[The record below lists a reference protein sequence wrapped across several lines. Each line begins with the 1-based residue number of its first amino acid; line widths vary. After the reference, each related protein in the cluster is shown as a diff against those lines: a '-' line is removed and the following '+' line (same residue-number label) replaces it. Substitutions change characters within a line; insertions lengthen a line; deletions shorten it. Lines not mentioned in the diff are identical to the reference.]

1 MAILPKTNALLQRP
15 DRRRF
20 LWSAAALGLT
30 AKIGLSEKRS
40 EPVYRFLTPV
50 CEVRMS
56 VEYFASSSIKSFRF
70 RDDLTNRTFC
80 LSASRKKD
88 RSCLERFVGSM
99 AIAQYHFRSRLRS
112 VTPLNLRERVLTI
125 DHDSRISP
133 RAPFERVLT
142 VERAVVSD
150 IQAFGYKADDAEQA
164 TRNAELPAMWYLVR
178 QDLYMNDQA
187 TAFLIVHWKHT
198 LNFISLLD
206 VNPREHR
213 RRTTPPGARGEAGA
227 GRVRIGNPLRKWR
240 QVT

>member
-1 MAILPKTNALLQRP
+1 
-15 DRRRF
+15 
-20 LWSAAALGLT
+20 
-30 AKIGLSEKRS
+30 
-40 EPVYRFLTPV
+40 
-50 CEVRMS
+50 MS
-56 VEYFASSSIKSFRF
+56 VEYFASSSIKSFHF
-70 RDDLTNRTFC
+70 REDLTNRTFC
-80 LSASRKKD
+80 LSASGKKD

-99 AIAQYHFRSRLRS
+99 AIAQYHFRSRLQS

-150 IQAFGYKADDAEQA
+150 IQAFGYNADDAEQA
-164 TRNAELPAMWYLVR
+164 TRNAELLAVWYLVR

-206 VNPREHR
+206 VI
-213 RRTTPPGARGEAGA
+213 PGDGTEL
-227 GRVRIGNPLRKWR
+227 ISES
-240 QVT
+240 